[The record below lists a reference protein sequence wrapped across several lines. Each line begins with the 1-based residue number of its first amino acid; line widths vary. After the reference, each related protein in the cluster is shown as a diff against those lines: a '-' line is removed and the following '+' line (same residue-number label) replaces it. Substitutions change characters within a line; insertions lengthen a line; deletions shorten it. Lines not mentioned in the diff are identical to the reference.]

1 MRPVVVVGRGRS
13 QGAVGFS
20 ADCAGVCGL
29 WCASSIE
36 STIYQLFLPQ
46 HKQLFVSITV
56 SIFEFYMLYD
66 YSLNRC
72 LANVFRDISRT
83 DMVEKI
89 CELVVLPTSPASVL
103 VQNQS
108 ITTLQSYANHL
119 KSLYQAHRP
128 AAILK
133 ALPPPTDKYFN
144 LALIRKQRAEPP
156 PDDEV
161 VYSIVQEGNVLKKRV
176 GIQIDDIFKADEAA
190 RKVIL
195 IEGAPGSGKTTLS
208 WHICQKWASGEL
220 FQQFS
225 LAVLVQLR
233 DPAIQSA
240 QTIVDLL
247 PHADDYRL
255 AQEVMSEIQCQGG
268 EGILFVMDGWDEL
281 VLKVEQESIVQQLV
295 QPLLANPLP
304 NSAVIVTCRSE
315 SSGHLQE
322 VASSRIETM
331 GFTPSDVKEYFSECL
346 KGDTQAVEKLSE
358 VVQQNPQIEATCY
371 LPLIAAIIVAIFLM
385 TPTNKLPTTLHE
397 LFTTL
402 VLTCILHHL
411 QARTEYKAILSLTS
425 LDKLPDKVQL
435 SFDHLCK
442 LAFDGLKK
450 NKLSFSVDELGQ
462 HSNLSLLRGV
472 QSFTFCGLSVGV
484 SKTYSFL
491 HLSVQE
497 LLAARYI
504 SKLSLDEQTKLFHEL
519 IDHPRYTAVF
529 RFFAGST
536 QLKNERIATFF
547 QKMAKSSEYDAL
559 KQNIPLDVL
568 QVN

>member
-1 MRPVVVVGRGRS
+1 M
-13 QGAVGFS
+13 A
-20 ADCAGVCGL
+20 
-29 WCASSIE
+29 
-36 STIYQLFLPQ
+36 
-46 HKQLFVSITV
+46 
-56 SIFEFYMLYD
+56 
-66 YSLNRC
+66 
-72 LANVFRDISRT
+72 
-83 DMVEKI
+83 EKI
-89 CELVVLPTSPASVL
+89 CELVVLPTSPAAAV

-108 ITTLQSYANHL
+108 ITILQLYTNHL

-128 AAILK
+128 AAIVQ

-156 PDDEV
+156 PNEEV
-161 VYSIVQEGNVLKKRV
+161 VRSVVQEGNVLKKRV
-176 GIQIDDIFKADEAA
+176 GIKIDDIFKADEAA

-240 QTIVDLL
+240 QTITDLL
-247 PHADDYRL
+247 PRIDDRL
-255 AQEVMSEIQCQGG
+255 TQEVMSEIQCRGG

-281 VLKVEQESIVQQLV
+281 VLNAKQESVVQQLV
-295 QPLLANPLP
+295 HPLLANPLP

-315 SSGHLQE
+315 SSGQLQE

-346 KGDTQAVEKLSE
+346 KGDIQAEKKLSE
-358 VVQQNPQIEATCY
+358 VVQQNPQIEASSY

-402 VLTCILHHL
+402 VLMCILHHL

-425 LDKLPDKVQL
+425 LDDLPGEVQL
-435 SFDHLCK
+435 SFDHLCQ
-442 LAFDGLKK
+442 LAFNGLKK
-450 NKLSFSVDELGQ
+450 NKLSFSVDELGE

-472 QSFTFCGLSVGV
+472 QSFTLCGLSVGV

-504 SKLSLDEQTKLFHEL
+504 SKLPLDEQTKLFREL

-529 RFFAGST
+529 RFFAGIT
-536 QLKNERIATFF
+536 QLKSEEIATFF
-547 QKMAKSSEYDAL
+547 WKIGNSGEYDTLVQEISLA
-559 KQNIPLDVL
+559 VL
-568 QVN
+568 QVIR

>member
-1 MRPVVVVGRGRS
+1 MVSPS
-13 QGAVGFS
+13 SALAV
-20 ADCAGVCGL
+20 
-29 WCASSIE
+29 
-36 STIYQLFLPQ
+36 
-46 HKQLFVSITV
+46 
-56 SIFEFYMLYD
+56 
-66 YSLNRC
+66 
-72 LANVFRDISRT
+72 
-83 DMVEKI
+83 
-89 CELVVLPTSPASVL
+89 
-103 VQNQS
+103 VQNKS
-108 ITTLQSYANHL
+108 ITTLQSYSNHL

-128 AAILK
+128 AAIVQ
-133 ALPPPTDKYFN
+133 ALPPPTDKYFK

-156 PDDEV
+156 PDEEMLR
-161 VYSIVQEGNVLKKRV
+161 SIVQEGNVDRVLKNRV
-176 GIQIDDIFKADEAA
+176 EIKLGDIFKADEAA

-240 QTIVDLL
+240 QTIADLL
-247 PHADDYRL
+247 PCADRL
-255 AQEVMSEIQCQGG
+255 PQEVMSEIQCQGG

-281 VLKVEQESIVQQLV
+281 ALNVQQESVVQQLV
-295 QPLLANPLP
+295 LQPLFANPLP
-304 NSAVIVTCRSE
+304 NSAVIITCRSE
-315 SSGHLQE
+315 STGQLQE

-358 VVQQNPQIEATCY
+358 VVQQNPQIEASSY

-411 QARTEYKAILSLTS
+411 QARTEYKGILSLTS
-425 LDKLPDKVQL
+425 LDDLPGEVQL
-435 SFDHLCK
+435 SFDHLCQ

-450 NKLSFSVDELGQ
+450 NKLSFSVDELGE
-462 HSNLSLLRGV
+462 HSNLSLLQGV
-472 QSFTFCGLSVGV
+472 ESFSFCRLSIGV

-504 SKLSLDEQTKLFHEL
+504 SKLSLDEQKKLFREL

-529 RFFAGST
+529 RFFAGIT
-536 QLKNERIATFF
+536 QLKSEWIASFF
-547 QKMAKSSEYDAL
+547 QKISKSGEYDTL
-559 KQNIPLDVL
+559 EQVIISLDAL
-568 QVN
+568 QVILSIKHRIVEK

>member
-1 MRPVVVVGRGRS
+1 MNK
-13 QGAVGFS
+13 
-20 ADCAGVCGL
+20 
-29 WCASSIE
+29 
-36 STIYQLFLPQ
+36 
-46 HKQLFVSITV
+46 H
-56 SIFEFYMLYD
+56 

-72 LANVFRDISRT
+72 LASVFRDINRI
-83 DMVEKI
+83 DLVEKI
-89 CELVVLPTSPASVL
+89 CELVVLPTSPAPAL

-108 ITTLQSYANHL
+108 NTTLQSYTNHL

-128 AAILK
+128 AAIVQ
-133 ALPPPTDKYFN
+133 ALPPPTDEYFN
-144 LALIRKQRAEPP
+144 LALITKQRAEPP

-161 VYSIVQEGNVLKKRV
+161 VRSVVQEGNVDHVLKTKV
-176 GIQIDDIFKADEAA
+176 GIKLGDIFKADEAA

-240 QTIVDLL
+240 RTIADIL
-247 PHADDYRL
+247 PHADDRF
-255 AQEVMSEIQCQGG
+255 AQEVMSEIQCRGG
-268 EGILFVMDGWDEL
+268 EGILFVMDGWDEM
-281 VLKVEQESIVQQLV
+281 VLNVGQESVVQQLV

-304 NSAVIVTCRSE
+304 KSAVIVTCRSE
-315 SSGHLQE
+315 SSGQLQE

-331 GFTPSDVKEYFSECL
+331 GFTPSDVNAYFTECL
-346 KGDTQAVEKLSE
+346 KGDAQAVDKLSE
-358 VVQQNPQIEATCY
+358 AVQQNPQIEASSY
-371 LPLIAAIIVAIFLM
+371 LPLVAAIIVAIFLM

-397 LFTTL
+397 LFSKL

-411 QARTEYKAILSLTS
+411 QARTEYRAIRSLTS
-425 LDKLPDKVQL
+425 FDDLPGDVQL

-442 LAFDGLKK
+442 LAFDGLKT
-450 NKLSFSVDELGQ
+450 NKLSFSVDELGE
-462 HSNLSLLRGV
+462 HSNLSLLQGV
-472 QSFTFCGLSVGV
+472 QSFAFCGLGVGV

-491 HLSVQE
+491 HLSIQE

-504 SKLSLDEQTKLFHEL
+504 SKLSLDEQTRLFHEL

-529 RFFAGST
+529 RFFAGIT
-536 QLKNERIATFF
+536 QLKSERIATFF
-547 QKMAKSSEYDAL
+547 EKIGKSGQYDTL
-559 KQNIPLDVL
+559 EQDIWLDVL
-568 QVN
+568 QVILTSYSIYNEGSIYS

>member
-1 MRPVVVVGRGRS
+1 M
-13 QGAVGFS
+13 
-20 ADCAGVCGL
+20 
-29 WCASSIE
+29 
-36 STIYQLFLPQ
+36 
-46 HKQLFVSITV
+46 
-56 SIFEFYMLYD
+56 
-66 YSLNRC
+66 
-72 LANVFRDISRT
+72 FRDINRI
-83 DMVEKI
+83 DLVEKI

-108 ITTLQSYANHL
+108 ITTLQSYTNHL

-128 AAILK
+128 AAIVQ

-161 VYSIVQEGNVLKKRV
+161 VRSIVREGNVDHVLKRKV
-176 GIQIDDIFKADEAA
+176 GIKLGDIFKADEAA

-240 QTIVDLL
+240 HTIVDLL
-247 PHADDYRL
+247 PHVDDRL
-255 AQEVMSEIQCQGG
+255 AQEVMSEIQRRGG
-268 EGILFVMDGWDEL
+268 EGILFVMDGWDEV
-281 VLKVEQESIVQQLV
+281 VLDAKQESVVQQLV
-295 QPLLANPLP
+295 FLANPLP

-315 SSGHLQE
+315 SSGQLQE

-346 KGDTQAVEKLSE
+346 KGDAQAVEKLSE
-358 VVQQNPQIEATCY
+358 AVQQNPQIEASSY
-371 LPLIAAIIVAIFLM
+371 LPLIAAIIVTIFLM
-385 TPTNKLPTTLHE
+385 TPTSKLPTTLHE

-402 VLTCILHHL
+402 VLVCILHHL
-411 QARTEYKAILSLTS
+411 QARTKYKAILSLTS
-425 LDKLPDKVQL
+425 LDDLPGEVQL
-435 SFDHLCK
+435 SFDHLCQ

-450 NKLSFSVDELGQ
+450 NKLSFSVGELEE
-462 HSNLSLLRGV
+462 HSNLSLLQGV
-472 QSFTFCGLSVGV
+472 QSFTLCGLSVGV

-504 SKLSLDEQTKLFHEL
+504 SKLSPDEQTILFHEL
-519 IDHPRYTAVF
+519 IDHPRYSAVF
-529 RFFAGST
+529 RYFAGIT
-536 QLKNERIATFF
+536 QLKREEIATFF
-547 QKMAKSSEYDAL
+547 WKIGSSGEYDPL
-559 KQNIPLDVL
+559 VRDIPLAIL
-568 QVN
+568 QVMLR

>member
-1 MRPVVVVGRGRS
+1 MNK
-13 QGAVGFS
+13 
-20 ADCAGVCGL
+20 
-29 WCASSIE
+29 
-36 STIYQLFLPQ
+36 LF
-46 HKQLFVSITV
+46 
-56 SIFEFYMLYD
+56 
-66 YSLNRC
+66 SLNRC
-72 LANVFRDISRT
+72 LASVFRDINRI
-83 DMVEKI
+83 DLVEKI
-89 CELVVLPTSPASVL
+89 CKILVLPTSPASAL

-108 ITTLQSYANHL
+108 ITTLQSYSNHL

-128 AAILK
+128 AAIVQ

-156 PDDEV
+156 PDEEV
-161 VYSIVQEGNVLKKRV
+161 LRSIVQEGNVDHVLERKV
-176 GIQIDDIFKADEAA
+176 GIKLGDIFKADEAA

-240 QTIVDLL
+240 QTIADLL
-247 PHADDYRL
+247 PPTDDYGL
-255 AQEVMSEIQCQGG
+255 AQEAISEIHCREG
-268 EGILFVMDGWDEL
+268 EGVLFVMDGWDEL
-281 VLKVEQESIVQQLV
+281 VLNVKQELVVQQLV
-295 QPLLANPLP
+295 QRNRLP

-315 SSGHLQE
+315 SSGQLQE
-322 VASSRIETM
+322 VASSRIETI
-331 GFTPSDVKEYFSECL
+331 GFTPSDVREYFSECL

-358 VVQQNPQIEATCY
+358 VVQQNPQIEASSY

-411 QARTEYKAILSLTS
+411 QARTEYKGILSLTS
-425 LDKLPDKVQL
+425 LDALPGEVQL
-435 SFDHLCK
+435 SFDHLCQ
-442 LAFDGLKK
+442 LAFDALKK
-450 NKLSFSVDELGQ
+450 NKLSFSTDELGE

-472 QSFTFCGLSVGV
+472 ESFTFCGVSIGV

-529 RFFAGST
+529 RFFAGIT
-536 QLKNERIATFF
+536 QLKSGRIASFF
-547 QKMAKSSEYDAL
+547 QKMAESSEYDTVE
-559 KQNIPLDVL
+559 QDIPLDVL
-568 QVN
+568 QVIL

>member
-1 MRPVVVVGRGRS
+1 MVSPS
-13 QGAVGFS
+13 S
-20 ADCAGVCGL
+20 ASA
-29 WCASSIE
+29 
-36 STIYQLFLPQ
+36 
-46 HKQLFVSITV
+46 
-56 SIFEFYMLYD
+56 
-66 YSLNRC
+66 
-72 LANVFRDISRT
+72 
-83 DMVEKI
+83 
-89 CELVVLPTSPASVL
+89 L

-108 ITTLQSYANHL
+108 ITTLQSYTNHL

-128 AAILK
+128 AAIVQ

-144 LALIRKQRAEPP
+144 LALIKKQRAEPP

-161 VYSIVQEGNVLKKRV
+161 VRSIVREGNVDHVLKRKV
-176 GIQIDDIFKADEAA
+176 EIKLGDIFKADEAA

-225 LAVLVQLR
+225 LVVLVQLR

-247 PHADDYRL
+247 PHADDRL
-255 AQEVMSEIQCQGG
+255 TQEVMSEIQCRGG

-281 VLKVEQESIVQQLV
+281 VLNAKQESVVQQLV

-315 SSGHLQE
+315 STGQLQE

-358 VVQQNPQIEATCY
+358 VVQQNPQIEASSY

-402 VLTCILHHL
+402 VLVCILHHL

-425 LDKLPDKVQL
+425 LDDLPGEVQS
-435 SFDHLCK
+435 SFDHLCQ

-450 NKLSFSVDELGQ
+450 NKLSFSVDELGE
-462 HSNLSLLRGV
+462 HSNLSLLQGV
-472 QSFTFCGLSVGV
+472 QSFTLCGLSVGV

-491 HLSVQE
+491 HLTVQE
-497 LLAARYI
+497 LLAARYV
-504 SKLSLDEQTKLFHEL
+504 SKLSPDEQTKLFHEL

-529 RFFAGST
+529 RFFAGIT
-536 QLKNERIATFF
+536 QLKSEKIANFF
-547 QKMAKSSEYDAL
+547 QKMAESNEYDTL
-559 KQNIPLDVL
+559 LQYLPLNLL
-568 QVN
+568 QVILR

>member
-1 MRPVVVVGRGRS
+1 
-13 QGAVGFS
+13 
-20 ADCAGVCGL
+20 
-29 WCASSIE
+29 
-36 STIYQLFLPQ
+36 
-46 HKQLFVSITV
+46 
-56 SIFEFYMLYD
+56 
-66 YSLNRC
+66 
-72 LANVFRDISRT
+72 
-83 DMVEKI
+83 MVEKI
-89 CELVVLPTSPASVL
+89 CELVVSTTSPASAL

-108 ITTLQSYANHL
+108 ITTLQSYTNHL

-128 AAILK
+128 AAIVQ

-144 LALIRKQRAEPP
+144 LALIKKQRAEPP

-161 VYSIVQEGNVLKKRV
+161 VRSIVREGNVDHVLKRKV
-176 GIQIDDIFKADEAA
+176 EIKLGDIFKADEAA

-208 WHICQKWASGEL
+208 WYICQKWASGEL

-240 QTIVDLL
+240 QTIADLL
-247 PHADDYRL
+247 PCADRL
-255 AQEVMSEIQCQGG
+255 PQEAMSEIQCRGG

-281 VLKVEQESIVQQLV
+281 VLNVDQESPIQQLV
-295 QPLLANPLP
+295 QPYSLP

-315 SSGHLQE
+315 SSGQLQE

-358 VVQQNPQIEATCY
+358 AVQQNPQIEASSY
-371 LPLIAAIIVAIFLM
+371 LPLIAAIIVTIFLM
-385 TPTNKLPTTLHE
+385 TPTSKLPTTLHE

-402 VLTCILHHL
+402 MLVCILHHL

-425 LDKLPDKVQL
+425 LDALPGEVQL
-435 SFDHLCK
+435 SFDHLCQ
-442 LAFDGLKK
+442 LAFDGVKK
-450 NKLSFSVDELGQ
+450 NKLSFSVDELGE
-462 HSNLSLLRGV
+462 HSNLSLLQGV
-472 QSFTFCGLSVGV
+472 ESFTLCGLSIGV

-497 LLAARYI
+497 LLAARYV

-529 RFFAGST
+529 RFFAGIT
-536 QLKNERIATFF
+536 QLKSERIATFF
-547 QKMAKSSEYDAL
+547 HKISKSGEYDL
-559 KQNIPLDVL
+559 LEQEIPLDVL
-568 QVN
+568 QVIVSIKTPYSREVSNIYMYL

>member
-1 MRPVVVVGRGRS
+1 M
-13 QGAVGFS
+13 
-20 ADCAGVCGL
+20 
-29 WCASSIE
+29 
-36 STIYQLFLPQ
+36 
-46 HKQLFVSITV
+46 
-56 SIFEFYMLYD
+56 
-66 YSLNRC
+66 
-72 LANVFRDISRT
+72 
-83 DMVEKI
+83 
-89 CELVVLPTSPASVL
+89 
-103 VQNQS
+103 QNQS
-108 ITTLQSYANHL
+108 VTTLQSYTNHL

-128 AAILK
+128 AAIVQ

-161 VYSIVQEGNVLKKRV
+161 VRSIVQEGNVDHVLKRKV
-176 GIQIDDIFKADEAA
+176 GIKLGDVFKADEAA

-240 QTIVDLL
+240 QTIADLL
-247 PHADDYRL
+247 PHVDDRL
-255 AQEVMSEIQCQGG
+255 TQEVMSEIQYRGG
-268 EGILFVMDGWDEL
+268 EGVLFVMDGWDEV
-281 VLKVEQESIVQQLV
+281 VLNAKQESVVQQLV

-315 SSGHLQE
+315 SSGQLQE

-358 VVQQNPQIEATCY
+358 VVQQNPQIEASSY

-385 TPTNKLPTTLHE
+385 TPTSKLPTTLHE

-402 VLTCILHHL
+402 VLMCILHHL

-425 LDKLPDKVQL
+425 LDDLPGEVQL
-435 SFDHLCK
+435 SFDHLCR
-442 LAFDGLKK
+442 LAFDGIKK
-450 NKLSFSVDELGQ
+450 NKLSFSVDELGE
-462 HSNLSLLRGV
+462 HSNLSLLQGV
-472 QSFTFCGLSVGV
+472 QSFTLCGLSVGV

-504 SKLSLDEQTKLFHEL
+504 SKLSLDEQTKLFREL

-529 RFFAGST
+529 RFFAGIT
-536 QLKNERIATFF
+536 QLKSEVIETFF
-547 QKMAKSSEYDAL
+547 RNIAYSGEYDTL
-559 KQNIPLDVL
+559 LQDIPLDVL
-568 QVN
+568 QVILRIGCDDHIKTPYGREVAENNQIPLLQ